1 MGKQFPIYKGLQKP
15 LMYKGFQGKFIG
27 WGIASLVMGLVLGG
41 LIGSLTNM
49 VFGGFLTIGT
59 IAGGLYVTSLQQKKG
74 LHSKTRNLG
83 VFLPPTDLKQIHHAK
98 AEKDTV

>member
-27 WGIASLVMGLVLGG
+27 WGIASLLAGLVLGG

-49 VFGGFLTIGT
+49 VFGGILTIGT
-59 IAGGLYVTSLQQKKG
+59 IAGGLYLTSLKQKKG
-74 LHSKTRNLG
+74 LHSKVRHRG
-83 VFLPPTDLKQIHHAK
+83 VFMPQTELNLHKHGK
-98 AEKDTV
+98 AEKNPI

>member
-15 LMYKGFQGKFIG
+15 LMYKGFKGKFIG

-41 LIGSLTNM
+41 LIGSLTHM

-59 IAGGLYVTSLQQKKG
+59 ITGGLYFTSLQQKKG
-74 LHSKTRNLG
+74 LHNKTRNQG
-83 VFLPPTDLKQIHHAK
+83 VFLPPTDLRPFHHDK
-98 AEKDTV
+98 TQKDTF